1 MEEAY
6 LFHLNIDMEE
16 FKSHLPIS
24 LFQEIESELN
34 RQLLNSSNSEDSTD
48 GPIEFIKSLVDNI
61 QAEFEEL
68 LSDS

>member
-1 MEEAY
+1 M
-6 LFHLNIDMEE
+6 
-16 FKSHLPIS
+16 PIS

>member
-1 MEEAY
+1 
-6 LFHLNIDMEE
+6 MEE
-16 FKSHLPIS
+16 FKNHLPIS